1 MKNLNTLAQTKVKTF
16 LPIFTGFYDNPI
28 FGTDFLEEVEL
39 NYINVLRINKG
50 LKEIDYDDLE
60 VDYQTYY
67 KETSIKIIN
76 EVERHL
82 SDYVESI
89 TFEKLVSPKYY
100 NYTNDSIDC
109 EIVPKKE
116 VIISYLLNNELQFI
130 EYLKDNY
137 KSRDG
142 FISYYDYDIVEF
154 MKDEPL
160 EDEHKL
166 GSILNFIA
174 QNEEIDE
181 STLDIEAYIT
191 ITNFE
196 ELTK

>member
-16 LPIFTGFYDNPI
+16 LPIFTGFYGNPY
-28 FGTDFLEEVEL
+28 FDSDWKEEAEL
-39 NYINVLRINKG
+39 DYINELRRDRG
-50 LKEIDYDDLE
+50 LKEIGYDDLE

-100 NYTNDSIDC
+100 NYTNDSINC